1 MPQPQTASPAA
12 VSRGARGAT
21 RVADRVVAKIA
32 SQAARKALS
41 RSGESAPSVLPG
53 RSKPHATVSVRPAP
67 EREHALGQARVHIVL
82 ELGYP
87 SDIGAQCGA
96 VRRAVS
102 EQVSRLAG
110 VKVQQVVVTVERLH
124 SAYTRGVM
132 TGRTR

>member
-12 VSRGARGAT
+12 VPRGARGAT

-32 SQAARKALS
+32 SQAAREALS
-41 RSGESAPSVLPG
+41 RSGESLSSVPPG
-53 RSKPHATVSVRPAP
+53 RSKPRATVSVRPAP
-67 EREHALGQARVHIVL
+67 EREHAFGQARVHVVV

-96 VRRAVS
+96 VCRAVS

-110 VKVQQVVVTVERLH
+110 VKVQEVVVTVEDLH
-124 SAYTRGVM
+124 SAHTRGVM